1 LGSCFLNI
9 FPFPTPPDPAPPAC
23 DWTALAVERL
33 DINRLPERLREPAA
47 ALVRDAARRRGVGFP
62 RAAAHA
68 TGTPE
73 PDGE

>member
-1 LGSCFLNI
+1 LNI
-9 FPFPTPPDPAPPAC
+9 FPFPTPPDPAAPPAR
-23 DWTALAVERL
+23 DWVALAVERM